1 LEDLIYVFVLKINK
15 FWFFSADFRRNVSL
29 AAAPRL
35 LWQELLSFN
44 FGSTY

>member
-1 LEDLIYVFVLKINK
+1 LEDLIYVSVLKINK
-15 FWFFSADFRRNVSL
+15 FWFFSENFRKNVSL

-35 LWQELLSFN
+35 LWQELLSFY